1 MVSFPG
7 TRGSL
12 QGFDRRIWI
21 LFYGRIATAA
31 GFCLAIPF
39 LSLYLHNELGITMSV
54 VGLVLLVAT
63 LIGSMGQIVGGELAD
78 RYGRRKVMILGLAW
92 RAVAFLLISI
102 AIGAGADYILLAGLI
117 TLSSFGGSMYDP
129 ASNAMI
135 ADIVEPSKRL
145 EAYSFLR
152 IAQNIGWAVGPL
164 IGGILT
170 IWVSFSTLFLLGS
183 IATLA
188 VTVFL
193 YLYIQESLRP
203 GQATQRFSLRDI
215 GHVISDRTFMIY
227 CLVSMFLF
235 IMFGQM
241 SSTYAVFGT
250 DTVGLSLPQVGYL
263 WAWNGVLV
271 IFLQFPIARKISPYK
286 MSSVM
291 AFGAL
296 LYAVGY
302 GITGFADGF
311 LFLLLTMTIITFG
324 EMVVSPAAMNLTANM
339 SPENERGRYMGV
351 FGLASSIGFS
361 MGPFAGGVIMDTVT
375 QNDVLMWA
383 CIGIFGVIAAIGYV
397 ILGRHLSA
405 QKNSSN
411 RV

>member
-1 MVSFPG
+1 MVGFPG
-7 TRGSL
+7 TKGSL

-39 LSLYLHNELGITMSV
+39 LSLYLHNELGIAMSV

-78 RYGRRKVMILGLAW
+78 RYGRRKVMLLGLAW
-92 RAVAFLLISI
+92 RAVAFLLISF
-102 AIGAGADYILLAGLI
+102 AIGAGADYLLLAGLI
-117 TLSSFGGSMYDP
+117 TLSSFGGSMFDP

-135 ADIVEPSKRL
+135 ADVVEPSKRL

-152 IAQNIGWAVGPL
+152 IAQNIGWALGPM

-183 IATLA
+183 IATMG

-193 YLYIQESLRP
+193 YLYIEESLRP

-215 GHVISDRTFMIY
+215 GHVTSDRTFMTY
-227 CLVSMFLF
+227 CLVSILLF

-241 SSTYAVFGT
+241 SSTYAVFST
-250 DTVGLSLPQVGYL
+250 DTLGLSTPEVGYL
-263 WAWNGVLV
+263 WAWNGLLV
-271 IFLQFPIARKISPYK
+271 IVLQFPIARWVSPYK

-291 AFGAL
+291 ALGAL

-302 GITGFADGF
+302 GITGFATGF
-311 LFLLLTMTIITFG
+311 LFLLMNMSIITFG

-351 FGLASSIGFS
+351 FGLFSSIGFS
-361 MGPFAGGVIMDTVT
+361 MGPFVGGVIMDTVT

-383 CIGIFGVIAAIGYV
+383 AIGSFGVLAALGYV
-397 ILGRHLSA
+397 FLGRRLSA
-405 QKNSSN
+405 QKNSAIGA
-411 RV
+411 